1 MVTTMGDSQLTE
13 VIARRKYFSPTEETL
28 VAVVEIEKPKPVAD
42 VSDEFVCQFRIR
54 RPNSEI
60 VRSTHG
66 IDELQALLLALS
78 YIKSEMNILKT
89 SIGAELRWLGGD
101 VGEIGIEVPDI
112 AK

>member
-1 MVTTMGDSQLTE
+1 MGENKLTE
-13 VIARRKYFSPTEETL
+13 VIARRKYFSPTTEAL
-28 VAVVEIEKPKPVAD
+28 VAAIEIEKPRPVAD

-54 RPNSEI
+54 RPNSEV

-78 YIKSEMNILKT
+78 YIKSEMNM
-89 SIGAELRWLGGD
+89 LRSSVGSDFRWIGGD
-101 VGEIGIEVPDI
+101 VGEIGIEVPDL